1 MRASVAR
8 SRIAFEQARIA
19 THHLSGS
26 ITCEN
31 RSGAGDS
38 AIYDLTFDSALSGDP
53 FVANGDGWSSVA
65 HVQGIGPSGDS
76 GWIVAGGPVV
86 VPEPAELG
94 LFGVGALVI
103 GLFAGLRRRWS

>member
-1 MRASVAR
+1 MV
-8 SRIAFEQARIA
+8 
-19 THHLSGS
+19 
-26 ITCEN
+26 
-31 RSGAGDS
+31 S